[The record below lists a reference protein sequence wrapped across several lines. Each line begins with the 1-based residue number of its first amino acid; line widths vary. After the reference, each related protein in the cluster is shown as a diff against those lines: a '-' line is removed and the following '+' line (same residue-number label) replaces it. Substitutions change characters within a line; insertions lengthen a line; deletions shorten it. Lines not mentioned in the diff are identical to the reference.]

1 MNDFRH
7 CIVVTLWCGAIF
19 TSLQLPAS
27 SQTLT
32 GPTLQSIERLDDA
45 PAKLLVLSD
54 QETYPNAKT
63 LASEVAL
70 ALTTYQAG
78 EDATAIIERLPGEA
92 AAVKEAVAALHH
104 PDSWSRAR
112 VIYPQLGGML
122 PDRASVMVIVEQQI
136 GNPEGVRI
144 ETRTIDVRLRLVDG
158 VWRFEDVASFGGAP
172 IAQPANLSP
181 EALAVLGHPNIA
193 MPDSARWDIY
203 SGAVSTT
210 LLGLMTRLAD
220 RTPIGVVTL
229 VTGHPWEIFG
239 TNRKSDHTRGV
250 AVDLYAIGDRL
261 IVEDRATGSERYAAA
276 EWLSRQPE
284 VARLGS
290 PWRFD
295 DATAITF
302 TDALH
307 QDHFHIAVPRDAP

>member
-1 MNDFRH
+1 M
-7 CIVVTLWCGAIF
+7 
-19 TSLQLPAS
+19 
-27 SQTLT
+27 
-32 GPTLQSIERLDDA
+32 
-45 PAKLLVLSD
+45 VLSD

-70 ALTTYQAG
+70 ALTTYEVG
-78 EDATAIIERLPGEA
+78 EGETEILERLPGETG
-92 AAVKEAVAALHH
+92 AVNAAVAALHH
-104 PDSWSRAR
+104 PGSWSRGR
-112 VIYPQLGGML
+112 IVYPQLGGML

-136 GNPEGVRI
+136 GSPEGVRI
-144 ETRTIDVRLRLVDG
+144 ETRTIDVRLRIADG

-181 EALAVLGHPNIA
+181 EALAVLGHPDIA

-203 SGAVSTT
+203 SGAVSTM

-229 VTGHPWEIFG
+229 VAGHPWEIFG
-239 TNRKSDHTRGV
+239 TDRKSDHTRGM
-250 AVDLYAIGDRL
+250 AIDIYAIGDRL
-261 IVEDRATGSERYAAA
+261 IVEDRATGSETYATA

-290 PWRFD
+290 PWRFG